1 MKKEVER
8 IDVNYKNNK
17 RYKTAKYPIRQP
29 LFFTWLIWVLSKIML
44 IGKKYK
50 IEKVNMEGLKPPY
63 ILLSNHMQFIDFEL
77 VAVATYPHRLNN
89 IVSVDG
95 YYKRAWLMELIG
107 CIATRKFTQDLYLVK
122 SIMHCLRRGD
132 VVCMYPEARY
142 SSNGTTAYI
151 PESVGKLIKLSKVP
165 VVVALHHGNY
175 LYTPFWN
182 FRRKR
187 KVPLKLKLTK
197 ILTPEQI
204 KEMSVEEINAKL
216 IEEFQYDEYKYQKEN
231 NILIKEPFRAE
242 GLHKILYQCP
252 HCLKEAMNSK
262 DSEIYCEECGK
273 RWNLNEDGSLVAL
286 NGETKFTH
294 IPDWF
299 KWERQQVREQVRNG
313 TYYYEDEVE
322 VYSLPRC
329 NKFIPLGKAHIT
341 HDHEN
346 GFILEGTYRGE
357 TYRIPRRPLEINSL
371 HLEYDHLHL
380 KPFDCFDITTENDS
394 FFCYPSQKNVLT
406 KLGFATEEIYLLNME
421 K

>member
-1 MKKEVER
+1 MKKEVKR
-8 IDVNYKNNK
+8 RDVNYKNNK

-175 LYTPFWN
+175 LYTPFWD

-262 DSEIYCEECGK
+262 GSEIYCEECGK

-286 NGETKFTH
+286 NGETEFTH

-341 HDHEN
+341 HDPEN

-357 TYRIPRRPLEINSL
+357 IYRIPRRPLEINSL

>member
-1 MKKEVER
+1 MEKEVKR
-8 IDVNYKNNK
+8 RDVNYKNNK

-175 LYTPFWN
+175 LYTPFWD

-231 NILIKEPFRAE
+231 NILIKESFRAE

-262 DSEIYCEECGK
+262 GSEIYCEECGK

-286 NGETKFTH
+286 NGETEFTH

-341 HDHEN
+341 HDPEN
-346 GFILEGTYRGE
+346 GFILEGTYRDE
-357 TYRIPRRPLEINSL
+357 IYRIPRRPLEINSL